1 MVPRRKN
8 LESARLSKYRK
19 DKKGEEFRRISR
31 FQAPRELT
39 WWKRGFGS
47 AASER
52 NLVANKCQPPP
63 GSVAKPCYQDPP
75 IIGIDVAS
83 DKQLATPPPSLPP
96 SVSTKE
102 MVEFNKDLH
111 PCIRVIDVHNPTPT
125 SRIVACDFGKKNAPR
140 IVIGLVFQRERER
153 IVFSKGKN
161 KDEYVWN
168 FEGKYTREKY
178 NTAKIRGKS

>member
-8 LESARLSKYRK
+8 LKSARLSKYRK

-83 DKQLATPPPSLPP
+83 DKQLATPPPPYLPLFPPKKWSSLTRICIHA
-96 SVSTKE
+96 SGSST
-102 MVEFNKDLH
+102 FTILH
-111 PCIRVIDVHNPTPT
+111 QRVASLLATLE
-125 SRIVACDFGKKNAPR
+125 KKNAPR
-140 IVIGLVFQRERER
+140 IVIGLVFQREREK